1 MEGGKAEPGGPSTS
15 PPRGGERDSRSAC
28 LPSASLEPA
37 GFPPEEEPAAPLRP
51 AVPHRILGGNGG
63 GGCCSSSSLQ
73 AGSNRPCHQ
82 GRRRRR
88 REEGGEEVRPLTL
101 RNKGPGS
108 GRRLRADSLM
118 AAAAAQRRTPHA
130 PSAGAAPPA
139 AARPFPGAEEKGGA
153 RPKTTEGK
161 NRLPSNLQVLKAF
174 LFEDRR
180 RRCLFPF

>member
-88 REEGGEEVRPLTL
+88 RRREEGGEEVRPLTL

-130 PSAGAAPPA
+130 PSAGAAP
-139 AARPFPGAEEKGGA
+139 
-153 RPKTTEGK
+153 
-161 NRLPSNLQVLKAF
+161 
-174 LFEDRR
+174 RR
-180 RRCLFPF
+180 RPAPSRALRRKAAPAQKPLRGKIVSRRTCKF

>member
-88 REEGGEEVRPLTL
+88 RRRREEGGEEVRPLTL

-130 PSAGAAPPA
+130 PSAGAAP
-139 AARPFPGAEEKGGA
+139 
-153 RPKTTEGK
+153 
-161 NRLPSNLQVLKAF
+161 
-174 LFEDRR
+174 RR
-180 RRCLFPF
+180 RPAPSRALRRKAAPAQKPLRGKIVSRRTCKF